1 MKQLFP
7 RIENRQ
13 KIAHQIVFHQY
24 LFLYLHPHLINLG
37 SVLVVNQEDFMSSI
51 QEQPLQ
57 TLPTM
62 SSSADNGQTRNGKK
76 KKKKGKVGKV
86 FPMHPV
92 IIQTGSDQEELLK
105 RSGKGHKDLLETTH
119 KRNSAANFITNY
131 QLVKKGVDK
140 FKDLKCGRRSR
151 NGGSTGMLHL

>member
-1 MKQLFP
+1 
-7 RIENRQ
+7 
-13 KIAHQIVFHQY
+13 
-24 LFLYLHPHLINLG
+24 
-37 SVLVVNQEDFMSSI
+37 
-51 QEQPLQ
+51 
-57 TLPTM
+57 M

-131 QLVKKGVDK
+131 QLVKKGVDR
-140 FKDLKCGRRSR
+140 FKNLKCGRRSR
-151 NGGSTGMLHL
+151 NGGSTGMLHSNVFLNCNLPFRSPYDLTLSWIIMLCFFIVCLLFYLVLYALFQLQPIFFFIQYFIIFFM